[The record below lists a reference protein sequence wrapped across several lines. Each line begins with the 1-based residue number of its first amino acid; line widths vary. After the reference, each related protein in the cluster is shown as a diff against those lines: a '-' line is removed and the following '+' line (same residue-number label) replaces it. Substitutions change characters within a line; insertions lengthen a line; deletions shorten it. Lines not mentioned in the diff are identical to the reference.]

1 VCVRVCVR
9 VRAVLCCG
17 FVARC
22 PLGFPPPSLLAR
34 PHRPRGMARTDRRW
48 LLLVVAAT
56 AVCDA
61 SRLGPTQQLRPRAMP
76 KRALRQE
83 AAPEPS
89 SVLRLRGGA
98 AAMNKA
104 QGWSVLFAA
113 TVFELVSTIYMDK
126 AEGFSKLLPSVI
138 ACAFYAASFYGFNL
152 SLRALETSIAYAV
165 WSAVVMAALSVVGIV
180 FLNESKSWLKFTG
193 VTTIIFGTVCLSLAD
208 GQK

>member
-1 VCVRVCVR
+1 
-9 VRAVLCCG
+9 
-17 FVARC
+17 
-22 PLGFPPPSLLAR
+22 
-34 PHRPRGMARTDRRW
+34 
-48 LLLVVAAT
+48 
-56 AVCDA
+56 
-61 SRLGPTQQLRPRAMP
+61 MP

-83 AAPEPS
+83 AAPEPC
-89 SVLRLRGGA
+89 SVLRLRGGG
-98 AAMNKA
+98 AAMSKA

>member
-1 VCVRVCVR
+1 
-9 VRAVLCCG
+9 
-17 FVARC
+17 
-22 PLGFPPPSLLAR
+22 
-34 PHRPRGMARTDRRW
+34 MARTDRRW
-48 LLLVVAAT
+48 LLLVFAAT

-61 SRLGPTQQLRPRAMP
+61 SRLGPTQQLRSRAMP
-76 KRALRQE
+76 KRALRQKV
-83 AAPEPS
+83 APEPC

-98 AAMNKA
+98 AMSKA

-165 WSAVVMAALSVVGIV
+165 WSAVVMGRSP
-180 FLNESKSWLKFTG
+180 SWASSSSTREKAG
-193 VTTIIFGTVCLSLAD
+193 SNSPASPRSSLAPSA
-208 GQK
+208 

>member
-1 VCVRVCVR
+1 MMTRTFLTAGR
-9 VRAVLCCG
+9 GVLHPRFAGVDENCLPVLYC
-17 FVARC
+17 
-22 PLGFPPPSLLAR
+22 LLPSDR
-34 PHRPRGMARTDRRW
+34 DRGMARTDRRW
-48 LLLVVAAT
+48 LLLVFAAT

-61 SRLGPTQQLRPRAMP
+61 SRLGPTQQLRSRAMP
-76 KRALRQE
+76 KRALRQKV
-83 AAPEPS
+83 APEPC

-98 AAMNKA
+98 AMSKA

-180 FLNESKSWLKFTG
+180 FLNERKSWLKFTG

-208 GQK
+208 GQQ